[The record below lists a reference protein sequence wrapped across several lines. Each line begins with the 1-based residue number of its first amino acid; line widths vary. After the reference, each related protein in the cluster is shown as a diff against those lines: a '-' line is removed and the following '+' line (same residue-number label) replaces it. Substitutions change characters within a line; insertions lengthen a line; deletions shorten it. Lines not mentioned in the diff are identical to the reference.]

1 MSKLSWLHF
10 TTPRLIIR
18 PLDESD
24 YNSWLNGYKGRLPAQ
39 YIHDNGQLDL
49 SDATTSWFND
59 LVKRQVMFAEQDDLY
74 IWGIFD
80 KDNNHLG
87 MLDIKTLS
95 RDNFQWA
102 EIGYFIHNQ
111 YWRKGYCYEAV
122 TELVYQ
128 AYETLNFHRIEAHVN
143 TDNVPSLRLLEK
155 VGFKFECLRE
165 AFIFENGKW
174 TDNYVYYINTHNNDL
189 IEEA

>member
-1 MSKLSWLHF
+1 MDKLSRLHF

-18 PLDESD
+18 PLAKND
-24 YNSWLNGYKGRLPAQ
+24 YEAWLKGFKDRLPAQ
-39 YIHDNGQLDL
+39 YKHDKGQLDM
-49 SDATTSWFND
+49 SDATVTWFYD
-59 LVKRQVMFAEQDDLY
+59 LVERQTMSAEQDDLY

-80 KDNNHLG
+80 RNNNHLG

-102 EIGYFIHNQ
+102 EIGYFMHNQ
-111 YWRKGYCYEAV
+111 YWRNDYCYEAV
-122 TELVYQ
+122 AELVFQ
-128 AYETLNFHRIEAHVN
+128 AYETLKFHRIEAHVN
-143 TDNVPSLRLLEK
+143 IDNKPSIKLLEK

-165 AFIFENGKW
+165 GFIYEDGKW

-189 IEEA
+189 HGEA